1 MAIHPE
7 LVSKLINFQHTIL
20 GNDDSSIDENLD
32 TDSNEAEDI
41 NDNKEVDQLSKKKA
55 DVAVELKVDD
65 DRKSVKVNPTSI
77 PLVSYAP
84 KASKAPTSSGM
95 GTICF
100 FYILNVYCS
109 KKSYQKIV
117 K

>member
-20 GNDDSSIDENLD
+20 GNDNSSIDENLA
-32 TDSNEAEDI
+32 TDSNEAEDT
-41 NDNKEVDQLSKKKA
+41 NYNKEVDQLSKEKA

-65 DRKSVKVNPTSI
+65 DRRSVKVNRTSI

-84 KASKAPTSSGM
+84 KAPKAPTSSGREQSV
-95 GTICF
+95 F